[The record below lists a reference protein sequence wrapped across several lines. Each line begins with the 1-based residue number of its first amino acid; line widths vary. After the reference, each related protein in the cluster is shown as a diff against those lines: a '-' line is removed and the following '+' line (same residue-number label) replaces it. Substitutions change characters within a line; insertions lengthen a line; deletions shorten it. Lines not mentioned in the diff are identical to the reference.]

1 MVNAVNTVK
10 SAATIIA
17 KTSAAMLADKL
28 QFIKTIDKETG
39 FPGDV
44 NGFDKGDTLTI
55 SKPARFI
62 PTTVADLTSNLQDV
76 VEEKTT
82 IALSN
87 QTNVGVNFTSKEI
100 ATDLDLKK
108 WMKRIAEPAM
118 SSIAQTIESTALL
131 SMTNAVYNQ
140 TGTQG
145 STVFDTN
152 QMLSARTILKKN
164 LVPYDDKLFT
174 LFESNAMQSAVNARK
189 GLFQKSDAIA
199 KQYQAGYM
207 GTADGFNYLENNL
220 VAVHTRGTQ
229 AATGA
234 TVTTTLSGEGVA
246 TMNVTGTS
254 GGTLLVGDT
263 FTIASVFMVHPITKV
278 VTNTLQPFVV
288 TANNTA
294 VSTAYTGV
302 TFAPA
307 IFTSASNGRQNVNSF
322 PQGSA
327 AIVFTGAASSS
338 AFQELSYHPSAFRF
352 ASVPL
357 MLPSGAD
364 MAAQE
369 TVNGIT
375 VRVWQ
380 DSIILTDKKV
390 MRFDV
395 LWGITAVRPEWAN
408 RTTA

>member
-1 MVNAVNTVK
+1 MSNAVNTVK

-17 KTSAAMLADKL
+17 RTSAAMLADKL
-28 QFIKTIDKETG
+28 QFIKSIDKETG

-62 PTTVADLTSNLQDV
+62 PTTTADLTSNLQDV

-82 IALSN
+82 ITLSN
-87 QTNVGVNFTSKEI
+87 QTNIGVNFTSKEI

-118 SSIAQTIESTALL
+118 SSIAQTIESTALA
-131 SMTNAVYNQ
+131 SMSNAVYNQ
-140 TGTQG
+140 NGTAG

-152 QMLSARTILKKN
+152 TMLSARTILKKN

-174 LFESNAMQSAVNARK
+174 LFESTAMQSAVNARK

-199 KQYQAGYM
+199 KQYQSGYL
-207 GTADGFNYLENNL
+207 GTADGFNYMENNL
-220 VAVHTRGTQ
+220 LPVHTRGTQ

-234 TVTTTLSGEGVA
+234 TVTTTISGEGVA

-263 FTIASVFMVHPITKV
+263 FTIASVFQVHPITKV
-278 VTNTLQPFVV
+278 VTTTLQPFVV

-302 TFAPA
+302 TFSPA
-307 IFTSASNGRQNVNSF
+307 IYVAATGRQNVNSF

-327 AIVFTGAASSS
+327 AIIFTGAASSS
-338 AFQELSYHPSAFRF
+338 LTQELSYHPSAFRF

-395 LWGITAVRPEWAN
+395 LWGITAVRPEWAC
-408 RTTA
+408 RTTS

>member
-1 MVNAVNTVK
+1 MANAVNTVK

-28 QFIKTIDKETG
+28 QFIKAIDKETG

-55 SKPARFI
+55 SKPARFV
-62 PTTVADLTSNLQDV
+62 PTTTADLTSSLQDV
-76 VEEKTT
+76 VEQKTT
-82 IALSN
+82 IVLNN
-87 QTNVGVNFTSKEI
+87 QTNIGVNFTSKEI

-131 SMTNAVYNQ
+131 SMVNATYNQ
-140 TGTQG
+140 TGTAG
-145 STVFDTN
+145 TTNFDTN
-152 QMLSARTILKKN
+152 TMLGARTILKKN
-164 LVPYDDKLFT
+164 LVPYDDKLKA
-174 LFESNAMQSAVNARK
+174 LLESNAMQQAVNARK

-199 KQYQAGYM
+199 KQYQSGYM
-207 GTADGFNYLENNL
+207 GTADGFDYMENNL
-220 VAVHTRGTQ
+220 VPVHARGTQ

-234 TVTTTLSGEGVA
+234 VVATTISGEGVA

-263 FTIASVFMVHPITKV
+263 FTIGSVFQVHPITKV
-278 VTNTLQPFVV
+278 NTGVLQQFVV

-294 VSTAYTGV
+294 SGTAYTGV
-302 TFAPA
+302 TFSPA
-307 IFTSASNGRQNVNSF
+307 IYVAATGQQNVNSF

-327 AIVFTGAASSS
+327 AIIFTGAASSS
-338 AFQELSYHPSAFRF
+338 LFQELAFHPSAFRF

-357 MLPSGAD
+357 MLPDGAD

-395 LWGITAVRPEWAN
+395 LWGVTAVRPEWAV
-408 RTTA
+408 RITQ

>member
-1 MVNAVNTVK
+1 MSNAVNTVK

-55 SKPARFI
+55 SKPARFV
-62 PTTVADLTSNLQDV
+62 PTSTADLTSSLQDV

-82 IALSN
+82 IVLSN

-118 SSIAQTIESTALL
+118 SSIAQTIESTALAA
-131 SMTNAVYNQ
+131 MVNKVYNQ
-140 TGTQG
+140 TGTAT
-145 STVFDTN
+145 STNFDTN
-152 QMLSARTILKKN
+152 TMLGARTILKKN
-164 LVPYDDKLFT
+164 LVPYDDKLFA
-174 LFESNAMQSAVNARK
+174 LLESGAMQQAVNARK

-199 KQYQAGYM
+199 KQYQSGYM

-220 VAVHTRGTQ
+220 VPTHIRGTQ

-234 TVTTTLSGEGVA
+234 VVATTISGEGVA
-246 TMNVTGTS
+246 KMNVTGTS
-254 GGTLLVGDT
+254 GGTLKVGDT
-263 FTIASVFMVHPITKV
+263 FTIANVYMVHPITKV
-278 VTNTLQPFVV
+278 VTTTLQPFVV
-288 TANNTA
+288 TGNNTA
-294 VSTAYTGV
+294 ISTAYTDV
-302 TFAPA
+302 LFSPA
-307 IFTSASNGRQNVNSF
+307 IYTSVSGGLQNVDSF
-322 PQGSA
+322 PQSSA
-327 AIVFTGAASSS
+327 AIIFTGAASSS
-338 AFQELSYHPSAFRF
+338 LFQDLCYHPSAFRF

-380 DSIILTDKKV
+380 DSVILTDKKI

-395 LWGITAVRPEWAN
+395 LWGITAVRPEWSV
-408 RTTA
+408 RITQ

>member
-1 MVNAVNTVK
+1 MVNNVNTIK

-28 QFIKTIDKETG
+28 QFIKSIDKETG

-62 PTTVADLTSNLQDV
+62 PTSVADLTANLQDV

-87 QTNVGVNFTSKEI
+87 QTNIGVNFTSKEI
-100 ATDLDLKK
+100 ATNLDLKK

-118 SSIAQTIESTALL
+118 SSIAQTIESQALQQ
-131 SMTNAVYNQ
+131 MTNTVYNQ
-140 TGTQG
+140 VGTAG
-145 STVFDTN
+145 STIFDTN
-152 QMLSARTILKKN
+152 QMLGARTVLKKN
-164 LVPYDDKLFT
+164 LVPYDDKLMT
-174 LFESNAMQSAVNARK
+174 LFESTAMQSAVNARK

-199 KQYQAGYM
+199 KQYQSGYI

-220 VAVHTRGTQ
+220 VANHTRGTQ
-229 AATGA
+229 ASTGA

-263 FTIASVFMVHPITKV
+263 FTINNVFMVHPITKV
-278 VTNTLQPFVV
+278 VTSQLQNFVV

-294 VSTAYTGV
+294 SGTAYTGV
-302 TFAPA
+302 AFSPA
-307 IFTSASNGRQNVNSF
+307 IYTSASNGLQNVNSF
-322 PQGSA
+322 PQSGA
-327 AIVFTGAASSS
+327 AIIFMGAASSTL
-338 AFQELSYHPSAFRF
+338 AQELSYHPSAFRF

-395 LWGITAVRPEWAN
+395 LWGITAVRPEWAC